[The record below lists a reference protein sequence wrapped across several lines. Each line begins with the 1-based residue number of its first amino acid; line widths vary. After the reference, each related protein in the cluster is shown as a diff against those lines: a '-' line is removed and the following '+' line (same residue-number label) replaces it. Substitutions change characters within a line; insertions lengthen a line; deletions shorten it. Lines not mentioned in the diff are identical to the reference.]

1 MRNGYRFVVI
11 SNQLG
16 LSQKRIKLNEIKH
29 RFEAT
34 LTAIGLPC
42 LVLIA
47 ANDDI
52 YHKPG
57 FWQLLNNESS
67 DKPIVSMSE
76 TPPDIKI
83 QLNGKLDDSSADIL
97 FAANN
102 NISFLTPNVLRVV
115 SKSRLKTHYKN
126 LSKAWEAFKWRYSRV
141 GTHHKKRIQGL
152 GRI

>member
-67 DKPIVSMSE
+67 DTTNSFYVG
-76 TPPDIKI
+76 D
-83 QLNGKLDDSSADIL
+83 
-97 FAANN
+97 AAG
-102 NISFLTPNVLRVV
+102 
-115 SKSRLKTHYKN
+115 HKN
-126 LSKAWEAFKWRYSRV
+126 TIERQIRS
-141 GTHHKKRIQGL
+141 
-152 GRI
+152 